1 MLKTRIF
8 SIAAFAVV
16 VSPAAFALNNR
27 SAVSVNGL
35 DTNACTTVSPCR
47 SFTTAIP
54 ATAPGGEVIALTT
67 AGYGPF
73 TVSNTMTISGAPG
86 VHAAITATSGDGIT
100 VNAGASDIVIL
111 RNLVLIGAGG
121 SQGIDHMVAG
131 ELHVIGCLVRGFT
144 SIGIIVNTNTAAK
157 VSVDDT
163 VILDNSFGMYLAG
176 DFFGASIVSA
186 ALTNTT
192 IMGNNEG
199 LRVLYSTKL
208 VVANSTI
215 AYNSNVGIFLTS
227 TAGTG
232 ALVADAM
239 LESNTIAHNVVG
251 ISLSASGG
259 NNSARVTMS
268 QNVIAFST
276 SQGVVVSGAGV
287 AYSFNNNRFVGNAV
301 DGGPFTA
308 ATLQ

>member
-1 MLKTRIF
+1 MLKPRMLF
-8 SIAAFAVV
+8 IAGFVV
-16 VSPAAFALNNR
+16 VVAPAAFALNNR

-121 SQGIDHMVAG
+121 SLGINHLVAG
-131 ELHVIGCLVRGFT
+131 ELHVTGCLLRGFNPF
-144 SIGIIVNTNTAAK
+144 GIIVNTNTAAK

-176 DFFGASIVSA
+176 DFGGVGLVSA
-186 ALTNTT
+186 TVTNST
-192 IMGNNEG
+192 IMGNG
-199 LRVLYSTKL
+199 DGFRVLYSASL
-208 VVANSTI
+208 VVSNSTI
-215 AYNSNVGIFLTS
+215 SYNNLGFFIFS

-232 ALVADAM
+232 ALVARAM
-239 LESNTIAHNVVG
+239 LENNTITHNVTG
-251 ISLSASGG
+251 ISVNASSG
-259 NNSARVTMS
+259 NNSARVTLS
-268 QNVIAFST
+268 QNVLAFNS
-276 SQGVVVSGAGV
+276 SQAVVQSNAGV
-287 AYSFNNNRFVGNAV
+287 AASFNNNRFVGNAV